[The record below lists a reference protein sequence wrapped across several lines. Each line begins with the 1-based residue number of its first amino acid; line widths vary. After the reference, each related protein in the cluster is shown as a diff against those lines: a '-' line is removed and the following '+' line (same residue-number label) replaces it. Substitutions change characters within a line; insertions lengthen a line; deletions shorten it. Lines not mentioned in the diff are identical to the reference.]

1 MAGLDQEIRS
11 EPTHNGGVKRR
22 RLWQIADALDET
34 DRVALFAAL
43 DDFSVPARSIVRALA
58 KRGFVVSESVISNY
72 RSGRYVSP

>member
-1 MAGLDQEIRS
+1 MTGLADEIKS
-11 EPTHNGGVKRR
+11 EPSRNGGMKRR
-22 RLWQIADALDET
+22 RLWQIGDALDES